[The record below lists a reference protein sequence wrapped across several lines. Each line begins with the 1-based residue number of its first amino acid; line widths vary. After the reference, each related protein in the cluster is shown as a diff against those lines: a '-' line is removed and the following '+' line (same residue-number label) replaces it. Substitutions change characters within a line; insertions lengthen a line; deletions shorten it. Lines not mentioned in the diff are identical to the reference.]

1 MHFKHNLSPDHDAR
15 HMHHL
20 STFQNARKVKKKKK
34 TSDFRQSEIE
44 CFFFFSLFL
53 FSCGFR
59 AGITRLVVVST
70 EGFEYC
76 WEAIVGEYLSII
88 S

>member
-1 MHFKHNLSPDHDAR
+1 
-15 HMHHL
+15 MHHL

-34 TSDFRQSEIE
+34 SSDFRQSE

-70 EGFEYC
+70 EGFEYF